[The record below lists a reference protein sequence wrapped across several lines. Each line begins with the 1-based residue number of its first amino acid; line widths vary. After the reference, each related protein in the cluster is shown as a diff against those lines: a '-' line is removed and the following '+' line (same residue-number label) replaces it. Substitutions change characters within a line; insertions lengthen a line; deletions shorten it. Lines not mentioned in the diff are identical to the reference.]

1 MMTLVALAAV
11 LRLYGIGWG
20 LPEAYEE
27 AAPLHK
33 AWNIWG
39 WGPAKS
45 LDLNPH
51 FFYYPSLVLYIQFF
65 GQGILYLGMRLFGA
79 IDSAADFQVLHIT
92 GKTPLF
98 LAGRFITALFGIAA
112 VAYVYRIG
120 RKIAGLWMAV
130 PAAFLLAVNTLHVS
144 KSQVI
149 EVDVPLVF
157 FMVLALWFVINL
169 LESPTRRNYL
179 LAGVSIGLATSS
191 KYPGAFLGLS
201 LIAAHLIV
209 RRERARSSGGR
220 KKAKKEIPP
229 WRLLALSITAAAAA
243 FLVTSPFIIL
253 DFPTFWKHFSTE
265 RIHMEIGHFGL
276 DESIT
281 WSFYLEALGRRILG
295 WPAAVLT
302 FAGFV
307 YFAAYRKLH
316 WALVLAAFFVPFLIA
331 ISSWSMR
338 VDRYVMPL
346 VPVALLVA
354 GGAIA
359 ECADV
364 RRTARVAVPWRLA
377 VAALAVLLLAAPI
390 FASYPDHLLRMRKDT
405 RTEAREWI
413 EENIPSGSFVATEM
427 YGPEL
432 FGPHLIS
439 MLEEDVRQRVI
450 ERMKGVPNYA
460 VQPIP
465 MYSLKPER
473 AEVFYD
479 LSLYEIA
486 DVVVTS
492 SMVKSRYLKEPLR
505 FRRQI
510 TFYEDLER
518 EFQVIEEFVPRG
530 SPGPTLTVYRNP
542 RHRVPFG
549 RRGSVEPPRPFS
561 HGRETSSGSEELFL
575 KNLGVNYEV
584 FGYYREALAAYDLAF
599 QYPLIRPEVYNLLV
613 LRKTLCLLSLDRPQ
627 EAVDFLSAASTAAHT
642 PAAREYFGRMRRR
655 ILGRMK
661 NKQR

>member
-1 MMTLVALAAV
+1 MLALVALAAA
-11 LRLYGIGWG
+11 LRLYGIEWG

-33 AWNIWG
+33 AWNMWG

-45 LDLNPH
+45 LDLNPR
-51 FFYYPSLVLYIQFF
+51 FFYYPSLVIYIQFF
-65 GQGILYLGMRLFGA
+65 VQGILYLGMRLFGE
-79 IDSAADFQVLHIT
+79 IDSAVDFQVLHIV

-98 LAGRFITALFGIAA
+98 LAGRLSTALLGIAA
-112 VAYVYRIG
+112 VAYVFRLG

-130 PAAFLLAVNTLHVS
+130 PAAFLLAINTLHVS

-157 FMVLALWFVINL
+157 FTVLALWFIVNL
-169 LESPTRRNYL
+169 LESPTRRSYL

-209 RRERARSSGGR
+209 RRERARSTGGS
-220 KKAKKEIPP
+220 KKARREIPP
-229 WRLLALSITAAAAA
+229 WRLLALSIGVAAAA
-243 FLVTSPFIIL
+243 FLVTSPFIVL
-253 DFPTFWKHFSTE
+253 DFPTFWTHFSTE

-281 WSFYLEALGRRILG
+281 WSFYLGALGRRILG
-295 WPAAVLT
+295 WPAAAFT
-302 FAGFV
+302 FAGFL
-307 YFAAYRKLH
+307 YFAAYRRRP

-338 VDRYVMPL
+338 VDRYAMPL

-364 RRTARVAVPWRLA
+364 RRTARVAAPWRLA
-377 VAALAVLLLAAPI
+377 AAALAVPLLAAPI
-390 FASYPDHLLRMRKDT
+390 LASYPDHLLRTGKDT

-413 EENIPSGSFVATEM
+413 EANIPSGSFVATEM

-439 MLEEDVRQRVI
+439 MLEDDVRQRVI
-450 ERMKGVPNYA
+450 ERMKNVPNYA

-479 LSLYEIA
+479 LSLYGIA

-505 FRRQI
+505 FRRQVA
-510 TFYEDLER
+510 FYEDLER
-518 EFQVIEEFVPRG
+518 EFEAVEEFVPNGR
-530 SPGPTLTVYRNP
+530 PGPTLTVYRNP

-549 RRGSVEPPRPFS
+549 RRGTVEPPRPFS

-584 FGYYREALAAYDLAF
+584 FGYHREALAAYDLAF
-599 QYPLIRPEVYNLLV
+599 QYPIIRPEVYNLLV
-613 LRKTLCLLSLDRPQ
+613 MRKTLCLLSLDRPR
-627 EAVDFLSAASTAAHT
+627 EAVDFLSAASAAAQT
-642 PAAREYFGRMRRR
+642 PAAREYFEGMRRR
-655 ILGRMK
+655 ILARMK
-661 NKQR
+661 SREG